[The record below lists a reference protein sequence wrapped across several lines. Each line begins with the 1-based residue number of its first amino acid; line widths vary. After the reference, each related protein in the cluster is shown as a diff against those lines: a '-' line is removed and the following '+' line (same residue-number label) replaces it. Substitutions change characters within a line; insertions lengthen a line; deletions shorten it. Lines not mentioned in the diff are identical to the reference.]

1 MTDTSDIQTTFTL
14 SASIAIFSMQLGFS
28 CLEAGACRARNTRNI
43 LLKNLLDCSAGA
55 LVYTATGFAFAYGTG
70 VGSTPFLGIGPF
82 LLWRET
88 RHALF
93 FYSWTFAATAATI
106 VSGAMA
112 ERTQFAAYRAIA
124 IALHG
129 FIYPAVVHWVWTT
142 DGFLARLGYYDFAG
156 GTVVH
161 VVGGMAGLVG
171 AMALGPRIGRFPVA
185 GSSSDRQE
193 KSVVFGR
200 PRHSSDH
207 ALPGHSATLTM
218 LGGLILWVGF
228 YAFNC
233 GSGPIAVAPR
243 VAVVTTLCASAGTMV
258 ALTVGYI
265 QSARYSL
272 GYAINGALAGLVSAT
287 SVASV
292 IEPWS
297 AIFVGGIGALLQVRV
312 GAYLVSRRIDD
323 PLEVV
328 GVHFVPGFWSVLAVA
343 LFAVP
348 EEMGVVDYPFV
359 ESKGYYGLLYGGSA
373 KFVGVQLL
381 GALAITGWT
390 ILTMG
395 TITFALR
402 RRDLLRVPTD
412 VELAGLDAAEH
423 DGSAYPEWG
432 PVARRA

>member
-1 MTDTSDIQTTFTL
+1 
-14 SASIAIFSMQLGFS
+14 MQLGFS

-43 LLKNLLDCSAGA
+43 LLKNLLDCAAGA

-70 VGSTPFLGIGPF
+70 YGSTPFLGFGSF
-82 LLWRET
+82 LLWGET
-88 RHALF
+88 RYMLF

-124 IALHG
+124 IALHALV
-129 FIYPAVVHWVWTT
+129 YPAVVHWVWTD
-142 DGFLARLGYYDFAG
+142 DGFLAKLGYYDFAG

-161 VVGGMAGLVG
+161 VVGGAAGLIG
-171 AMALGPRIGRFPVA
+171 AIALGPRIGRFPVA
-185 GSSSDRQE
+185 ESASEPQE
-193 KSVVFGR
+193 KSVIFGR
-200 PRHSSDH
+200 PQHSSDH

-243 VAVVTTLCASAGTMV
+243 VAVVTTLCGAAGTMV

-292 IEPWS
+292 IDPWA
-297 AIFVGGIGALLQVRV
+297 AIFVGGIGALIQVRV
-312 GAYLVSRRIDD
+312 GALLVARRIDD

-328 GVHFVPGFWSVLAVA
+328 GVHFAPGAWSVLAVA

-348 EEMGVVDYPFV
+348 SQLRSLDYAFAD
-359 ESKGYYGLLYGGSA
+359 SDGFYGLVYGGSLR
-373 KFVGVQLL
+373 FLGVQLL
-381 GALAITGWT
+381 GATVIASWT
-390 ILTMG
+390 VIAAG
-395 TITFALR
+395 TVTVALR
-402 RRDLLRVPTD
+402 SRRLLRVPTD
-412 VELAGLDAAEH
+412 VELAGLDAADH

-432 PVARRA
+432 PVARRT